1 MLEIFEFPLTTKSK
15 REKFLS
21 LRTHTYTRTRT
32 ATSAYIH
39 NRHGQTLIHSFIHW
53 LSCVTNSS
61 GISGALCWRHSF
73 SQSDECSAFVTLKSE
88 MRINSEHAMSI
99 EGHVPNTNISLR
111 VSICWNRN
119 KKRKR
124 NYLTNRIV
132 YVQDFSLENQMK
144 ISEFSKQ

>member
-61 GISGALCWRHSF
+61 GISGALC
-73 SQSDECSAFVTLKSE
+73 
-88 MRINSEHAMSI
+88 
-99 EGHVPNTNISLR
+99 
-111 VSICWNRN
+111 
-119 KKRKR
+119 
-124 NYLTNRIV
+124 
-132 YVQDFSLENQMK
+132 
-144 ISEFSKQ
+144 

>member
-39 NRHGQTLIHSFIHW
+39 NRHGQTLIHSFIRW

-73 SQSDECSAFVTLKSE
+73 SQSDECSAFVTLKS
-88 MRINSEHAMSI
+88 